1 MEHVFQLI
9 IYVKVGI
16 RMELAL
22 NATEDIYQ
30 KMVNVFIGNFKD
42 HKI

>member
-1 MEHVFQLI
+1 MEHAYQLI

-16 RMELAL
+16 RTELVL
-22 NATEDIYQ
+22 NATEDIFQ
-30 KMVNVFIGNFKD
+30 KKENVFIGNFKD